1 MTRYA
6 SNTTVPIDRSKAEIE
21 RNLARFGASEF
32 GYWAGLD
39 NAAVGFIYRGVRIEM
54 SLPYPTV
61 EAFRHTPAGRERT
74 DIQTKTEHEKEVK
87 RRWRSLAAVIK
98 ALLVGVDDG
107 VLTFED
113 AFMPWIV
120 WGNGLTTRQLL
131 LPELQ
136 KAIESGKMPRTLKP
150 EAMKLLESK

>member
-1 MTRYA
+1 MSGYA
-6 SNTTVPIDRSKAEIE
+6 SNTTVPIERSKAEIE

-32 GYWAGLD
+32 GYWAG
-39 NAAVGFIYRGVRIEM
+39 AAAATVGFVYRGVRIEM
-54 SLPYPTV
+54 GLPFPDIKEFQCTPT
-61 EAFRHTPAGRERT
+61 GRERT
-74 DIQTKTEHEKEVK
+74 DNQADAERDKEIR

-120 WGNGLTTRQLL
+120 WGNGLTTRQLI

-136 KAIESGKMPRTLKP
+136 KAISAGRMPKTLK
-150 EAMKLLESK
+150 ALEVLP